1 MINFLRDKAVR
12 LQNKFVLMSVGC
24 PSEKKME
31 RGDQIVEILGI
42 IIVAVVILFLFRDKV
57 KSIFET
63 LLTTVQNNLNTLF
76 NGNLS

>member
-76 NGNLS
+76 NGKLS